1 MEASASQIVGSF
13 TTVTRSVPGSFER
26 TQQRTVEN
34 IVRVPVS
41 QIQDQF
47 VEGVKEIHQ
56 ERLPERIEELIEDTP
71 APLNTSSTST
81 SSTSPGISSATQVPA
96 LEEMAHALE
105 PSPAELSA
113 LESLQNV
120 VHEKQMEVDR
130 CVLVLKREKKLRLLE
145 ECSLV
150 HPREIEEVRRHIQAR
165 KDVMATAVRDL
176 QACLEQLGL
185 RLKRE
190 ADVKTAQRAEC
201 FDISS
206 APSSPAV
213 KKAKKSRH
221 QK

>member
-1 MEASASQIVGSF
+1 M
-13 TTVTRSVPGSFER
+13 TRSVPGSFER

-34 IVRVPVS
+34 IVHVPVS
-41 QIQDQF
+41 QMQDQF

-81 SSTSPGISSATQVPA
+81 SSTSSGISSATQVPA
-96 LEEMAHALE
+96 LEEMALALE

-130 CVLVLKREKKLRLLE
+130 CVLVLKREKEKMRLLK

-150 HPREIEEVRRHIQAR
+150 HPREIEEVRRHIQAG
-165 KDVMATAVRDL
+165 KDVMATTVRDL
-176 QACLEQLGL
+176 QACLEQPGL

-201 FDISS
+201 FGISS